1 MGLVDAPDP
10 QEAERG
16 LEHCR
21 MVQFLISL
29 SQMVHYKYD
38 QLLEVVELKYLNV
51 CALST
56 PLRCSP
62 LTFSAGRYVGG
73 DRGLIGLPGIFCIAF
88 GCKLAFVEPGLGD
101 MGLPF

>member
-51 CALST
+51 CALGT
-56 PLRCSP
+56 PLLSMKYVKVQLLP
-62 LTFSAGRYVGG
+62 LQSS
-73 DRGLIGLPGIFCIAF
+73 GIDI
-88 GCKLAFVEPGLGD
+88 
-101 MGLPF
+101 

>member
-51 CALST
+51 CALGT
-56 PLRCSP
+56 PLIDSLMSVGYKWPHKFDRCERN
-62 LTFSAGRYVGG
+62 F
-73 DRGLIGLPGIFCIAF
+73 IAIQ
-88 GCKLAFVEPGLGD
+88 KQ
-101 MGLPF
+101 

>member
-38 QLLEVVELKYLNV
+38 QLLEVVELKYINV
-51 CALST
+51 CALGT
-56 PLRCSP
+56 PPMGTRKQIFP
-62 LTFSAGRYVGG
+62 LTKKVLFEV
-73 DRGLIGLPGIFCIAF
+73 LIYDWLFA
-88 GCKLAFVEPGLGD
+88 KYELVA
-101 MGLPF
+101 

>member
-51 CALST
+51 CALGT
-56 PLRCSP
+56 PLLLSKERFTIC
-62 LTFSAGRYVGG
+62 
-73 DRGLIGLPGIFCIAF
+73 
-88 GCKLAFVEPGLGD
+88 GCLEKDATL
-101 MGLPF
+101 MG

>member
-1 MGLVDAPDP
+1 MTPMGLVDAPDH

-29 SQMVHYKYD
+29 FQMVHYNYD

-51 CALST
+51 CALGT
-56 PLRCSP
+56 PLLP
-62 LTFSAGRYVGG
+62 
-73 DRGLIGLPGIFCIAF
+73 LPG
-88 GCKLAFVEPGLGD
+88 LN
-101 MGLPF
+101 

>member
-51 CALST
+51 CALGT
-56 PLRCSP
+56 PLLLIKQNSMVVFI
-62 LTFSAGRYVGG
+62 LFGELVADIFSK
-73 DRGLIGLPGIFCIAF
+73 D
-88 GCKLAFVEPGLGD
+88 FVKQILR
-101 MGLPF
+101 

>member
-51 CALST
+51 CALGT
-56 PLRCSP
+56 PLVYMVFYGIIGFVQCPSP
-62 LTFSAGRYVGG
+62 FIDIS
-73 DRGLIGLPGIFCIAF
+73 
-88 GCKLAFVEPGLGD
+88 
-101 MGLPF
+101 

>member
-51 CALST
+51 CALGT
-56 PLRCSP
+56 PLVSIQ
-62 LTFSAGRYVGG
+62 F
-73 DRGLIGLPGIFCIAF
+73 IAS
-88 GCKLAFVEPGLGD
+88 GPRKVSY
-101 MGLPF
+101 

>member
-51 CALST
+51 CALGT
-56 PLRCSP
+56 PLMFMLMLLSP
-62 LTFSAGRYVGG
+62 LTGHLKLESSNRADSA
-73 DRGLIGLPGIFCIAF
+73 DFLITQQQ
-88 GCKLAFVEPGLGD
+88 
-101 MGLPF
+101 

>member
-16 LEHCR
+16 MEHCS
-21 MVQFLISL
+21 MVQFFVSL

-51 CALST
+51 CALGT
-56 PLRCSP
+56 PLMCNDVNCRTTTFWLSP
-62 LTFSAGRYVGG
+62 TN
-73 DRGLIGLPGIFCIAF
+73 P
-88 GCKLAFVEPGLGD
+88 
-101 MGLPF
+101 